1 MKNVDTEQPGPRR
14 LRVSEL
20 HPHLMCILC
29 GGYYVDATTIIECLH
44 SFCKSCLVRY
54 LESNKYCPICE
65 VQVHKTKPLLNIRPD
80 ETLQTMVYKLVPGL
94 FHREMRYRQEF
105 YAQHPEAPPSSPE
118 DRGIVDPIECQ
129 YYSPDEPVSLALE
142 FKTDNINNN
151 GVYKRYLR
159 CPAAVTVA
167 HLQKLVRNK
176 YGLSSMHHVDVLF
189 DDKLLTPDYSIM
201 DVAYTFQRKRK
212 EQFHFTYRILEN
224 QCKRRKLD
232 EASSLVDAEE
242 PMDVD
247 PPLPSLP
254 ISGTIQPLQQVK
266 PMGAPQTDNKS
277 KLDSIISKISAK
289 KTGGVVKEKS
299 GDEWKEVQLQIS
311 ESGVMSVT
319 DISSINKLIN
329 SIEKNV
335 GPSDLKEMK
344 PSVRKEPF
352 NEKIRSETDKSSV
365 WSVAAQD
372 VKMVPPPSIVQSK
385 VSKNLEQ
392 SKESKNLQ
400 ESVKSDVHLSK
411 PCEFVKSEK
420 KEEFPLPKSI
430 MDVKKDGGKE
440 TKPDSSEAKLTLSPV
455 QAKPPVASLKTQS
468 NIPSPKVP
476 VPIVTSSSA
485 QSIPSPMFSST
496 SSTTTSVFSSSSQ
509 SCSKSSIVSV
519 SAPAATT
526 PKLCT
531 VTLGSSQVTLS
542 LSPSPSMNCNS
553 SLGSASGPVSKPAIS
568 TTTTTVTRG
577 SPVSVPK
584 TAPPSTSLKKS
595 SSSPVGYKTLK
606 CGPKNWNPTIS
617 RNSFLSSK
625 ADHQIPQQGSSTNA
639 GNSQSSSSKPTAAP
653 RFFKMRNTPR
663 YLGNP
668 ASGVKAMYQ
677 IPDNKPETPP
687 PAKSPSVMKLD
698 PRTLSPIVSN
708 SSSPT
713 SKTSPVQPKA
723 RPPFPSTT
731 LSAQVS
737 NSHMPSSRSVT
748 TTTTTSSSATK
759 LPDLSNLRNSPTQVM
774 VNPFLPNA
782 FMSKNLPNFLFNM
795 TPGLLP
801 SSAQFGMMRPGLGY
815 PPATVSGFH
824 SSLPQSAGMLFNPH
838 QLHRQLSAS
847 SPGSPTGYPSSLPS
861 SPSMSLSPSSSST
874 SSSSSSKSYSAGQRI
889 PINNEKLTNAS
900 SSQSSPNR
908 TNRTSS
914 SVCDAPVS
922 NSKVKEPA
930 KVNGSEA
937 VKNTLENSS
946 KPITSKSQEEK
957 QEVKSKGLSSPVTKD
972 EKPPT
977 SSTSD
982 NNNTLSISKTKTAP
996 EKSDSGKLQHDI
1008 SSLLTKEAG
1017 KCGNEEL
1024 ACRSNPQSSTSF
1036 QAQQS

>member
-1 MKNVDTEQPGPRR
+1 MNNCDTEQPGRRR
-14 LRVSEL
+14 LRVAEL

-105 YAQHPEAPPSSPE
+105 YAQHPEAPDSNPE

-129 YYSPDEPVSLALE
+129 YYSPEEPVSLALE
-142 FKTDNINNN
+142 FKTDSINNN

-159 CPAAVTVA
+159 CPAAVTVS

-212 EQFHFTYRILEN
+212 EQFNFTYRILEN
-224 QCKRRKLD
+224 QFKRRKL
-232 EASSLVDAEE
+232 EESNAVVDAGE

-247 PPLPSLP
+247 PPPPSLP
-254 ISGTIQPLQQVK
+254 KSGTIQPMQQAKTV
-266 PMGAPQTDNKS
+266 GASQTDNKS

-289 KTGGVVKEKS
+289 KSGVAKKERT

-335 GPSDLKEMK
+335 GPSD
-344 PSVRKEPF
+344 
-352 NEKIRSETDKSSV
+352 RSETKAIGNKKEPSPEKIPSEKNKLSSGSAV
-365 WSVAAQD
+365 SQD
-372 VKMVPPPSIVQSK
+372 AKNAPSTNIV
-385 VSKNLEQ
+385 Q
-392 SKESKNLQ
+392 SKESKDI
-400 ESVKSDVHLSK
+400 EVSVKTDVRQLNSNE
-411 PCEFVKSEK
+411 PVKSEIK
-420 KEEFPLPKSI
+420 GEPPAPKPSMNIKE
-430 MDVKKDGGKE
+430 DGVKKPKPDVTE
-440 TKPDSSEAKLTLSPV
+440 TKIMQNPVSAKVSTT
-455 QAKPPVASLKTQS
+455 SLKTQP
-468 NIPSPKVP
+468 NIPLPKVP
-476 VPIVTSSSA
+476 ITSSA
-485 QSIPSPMFSST
+485 TQSTQSSVLSSST
-496 SSTTTSVFSSSSQ
+496 SSSMSSISSSLSQ
-509 SCSKSSIVSV
+509 NSSKLSIVPV
-519 SAPAATT
+519 SAPPPTAL
-526 PKLCT
+526 KMCT

-542 LSPSPSMNCNS
+542 LSPSPSLSSNS
-553 SLGSASGPVSKPAIS
+553 NMVPTSGPVSKPTSSAL
-568 TTTTTVTRG
+568 TTTTVTRA
-577 SPVSVPK
+577 SPVPVPK
-584 TAPPSTSLKKS
+584 PAPAASSSKKS

-625 ADHQIPQQGSSTNA
+625 VEQQAPQQGSSTSA
-639 GNSQSSSSKPTAAP
+639 GNSASSSSKPAAAP

-677 IPDNKPETPP
+677 IPDSKPETPA

-713 SKTSPVQPKA
+713 SKSSPVQPKA

-748 TTTTTSSSATK
+748 TTTTTSSSASK
-759 LPDLSNLRNSPTQVM
+759 LADLSSLRSSPTQAL
-774 VNPFLPNA
+774 VNPFLSNS
-782 FMSKNLPNFLFNM
+782 FMPKNLPNFFLNM

-801 SSAQFGMMRPGLGY
+801 SAAQFGMMRPGLGY
-815 PPATVSGFH
+815 PPASVSGFH
-824 SSLPQSAGMLFNPH
+824 PSLPQTAGMLFNPH

-847 SPGSPTGYPSSLPS
+847 SPGSPTGYPSSLPP

-874 SSSSSSKSYSAGQRI
+874 CSSSSSSKHYSAGQRI
-889 PINNEKLTNAS
+889 PMSNDKLSSAS
-900 SSQSSPNR
+900 SSQSSPSR

-914 SVCDAPVS
+914 SGCDVSVS
-922 NSKVKEPA
+922 NSKGLGTE
-930 KVNGSEA
+930 KVNGSESLKIT
-937 VKNTLENSS
+937 VENTA
-946 KPITSKSQEEK
+946 KAITSKKHDEK
-957 QEVKSKGLSSPVTKD
+957 ADAKSKGLSNSVSKD
-972 EKPPT
+972 TKPPT
-977 SSTSD
+977 SSASD
-982 NNNTLSISKTKTAP
+982 NNNTLSISKSKTTSEKP
-996 EKSDSGKLQHDI
+996 EAGKLPHDI
-1008 SSLLTKEAG
+1008 SNLLPKEAG

-1024 ACRSNPQSSTSF
+1024 ASRSKTPSSTSF
-1036 QAQQS
+1036 QAQQL